1 MRDRRVKLDGR
12 DTSDADGMIAPR
24 YCRKSDAH
32 TFHVNTAKGSI
43 EWPRVHDQ
51 IERDGRLERALGQQP
66 LHRRRHRSR
75 HLQVSLQFAVLG
87 AKQFAVCASRF
98 WRQTHS
104 PPRISMS
111 EEPEIAPAAPEATEA
126 VQKTEK
132 PAAEEPAAA
141 SSSSEAASSSSKPW
155 AVSLPD
161 EVNANLE
168 EGDEEEFE
176 DPDADMDDKDEG
188 AKVEW

>member
-1 MRDRRVKLDGR
+1 MSKNDDNRWHGAPVGGVRDRRVKLDGR

-75 HLQVSLQFAVLG
+75 HLQVSLQFAVFG
-87 AKQFAVCASRF
+87 RETVCSL
-98 WRQTHS
+98 
-104 PPRISMS
+104 RIA
-111 EEPEIAPAAPEATEA
+111 ILAPNTFTAAHQHVGGTRDRPCCAG
-126 VQKTEK
+126 
-132 PAAEEPAAA
+132 
-141 SSSSEAASSSSKPW
+141 SH
-155 AVSLPD
+155 
-161 EVNANLE
+161 
-168 EGDEEEFE
+168 
-176 DPDADMDDKDEG
+176 
-188 AKVEW
+188 